1 MLWGSIQCLLPL
13 ELPDPCFLSVT
24 ITSFE
29 AVDTMLEVE
38 VTKDNMK
45 PYKNK
50 SPPHEVHSIMLNA
63 SLELGKYFFLDERRN
78 RAKYHLIGYN
88 KT

>member
-1 MLWGSIQCLLPL
+1 MLWGSIQSLFSL

-24 ITSFE
+24 ITAFE
-29 AVDTMLEVE
+29 DVDTMLEVE
-38 VTKDNMK
+38 IAEDNMK

-50 SPPHEVHSIMLNA
+50 SPPHEVKSIILNA
-63 SLELGKYFFLDERRN
+63 SLELGKYFFLDECRN
-78 RAKYHLIGYN
+78 RANYHLTSYN